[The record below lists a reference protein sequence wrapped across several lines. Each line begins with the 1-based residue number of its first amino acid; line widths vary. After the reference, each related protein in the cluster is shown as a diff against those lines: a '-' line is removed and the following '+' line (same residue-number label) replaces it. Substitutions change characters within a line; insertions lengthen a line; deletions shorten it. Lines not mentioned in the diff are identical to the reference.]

1 MKEEK
6 KMLGGWR
13 VAAIVGGVLT
23 LLLGAAEALLMQRWD
38 LAGDCVA
45 GSLGLF
51 LLSSVLKWMGEIES
65 HLRSIRSSMATGTD
79 RLVRM
84 ERIMDAGAKAG
95 TESGA
100 EAVRP
105 SVKESQP
112 GVYNAQAE
120 ADIYRRSQSK
130 PEGAWSEYETVPEK
144 PGKMEM
150 DDAIRM
156 ARKLTR

>member
-6 KMLGGWR
+6 KMLSSWSK
-13 VAAIVGGVLT
+13 AALIGAVLA
-23 LLLGAAEALLMQRWD
+23 LLLGAAQAVLMQRWD

-51 LLSSVLKWMGEIES
+51 LLSSVLKWMGEMES
-65 HLRSIRSSMATGTD
+65 HLRSIRSSVATGAD
-79 RLVRM
+79 RLVRI
-84 ERIMDAGAKAG
+84 ERMMDAGTRAG
-95 TESGA
+95 TKSDA

-120 ADIYRRSQSK
+120 ADIYRRSQNKAEDAVSKRETVQEK
-130 PEGAWSEYETVPEK
+130 PE
-144 PGKMEM
+144 KMEM